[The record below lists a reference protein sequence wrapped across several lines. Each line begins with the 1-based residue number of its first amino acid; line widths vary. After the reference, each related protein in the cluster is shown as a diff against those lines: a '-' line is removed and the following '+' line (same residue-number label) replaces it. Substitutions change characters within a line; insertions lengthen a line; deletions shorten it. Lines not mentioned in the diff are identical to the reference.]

1 MRDTLEDLY
10 FGKIT
15 PNEQD
20 ITPGS
25 VLADAMDQ
33 AEQCEEKLANRLEG
47 EEKTLLLRL
56 LNAEN
61 EISSTM
67 ALENFVLG
75 FRLGMRMTI
84 EALDEDDG
92 NLTIPTMAK
101 KRANG
106 EGNIRK
112 RKDGRWEGR
121 YTAGYDSKTGKRI
134 IKNVLGKTQAEVK
147 EKLKKALEECQG
159 LDVSRS
165 EEYTVATWLRTW
177 YELYA
182 KPNVRATANRYEL
195 IIETYTIPRIGS
207 IKPTKSY
214 WSAAEYMSERIKT
227 ED

>member
-33 AEQCEEKLANRLEG
+33 AEQCEEKLTIRLEG

-92 NLTIPTMAK
+92 SLTMAHEEGGSC
-101 KRANG
+101 NG
-106 EGNIRK
+106 
-112 RKDGRWEGR
+112 
-121 YTAGYDSKTGKRI
+121 
-134 IKNVLGKTQAEVK
+134 K
-147 EKLKKALEECQG
+147 EKGQRRG
-159 LDVSRS
+159 
-165 EEYTVATWLRTW
+165 
-177 YELYA
+177 
-182 KPNVRATANRYEL
+182 
-195 IIETYTIPRIGS
+195 
-207 IKPTKSY
+207 
-214 WSAAEYMSERIKT
+214 
-227 ED
+227 